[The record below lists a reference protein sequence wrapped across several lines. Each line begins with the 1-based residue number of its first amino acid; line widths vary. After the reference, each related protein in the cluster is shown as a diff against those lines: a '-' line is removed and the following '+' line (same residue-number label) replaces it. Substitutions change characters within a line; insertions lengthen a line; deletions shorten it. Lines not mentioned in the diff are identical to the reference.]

1 MNRQLTFVL
10 LIMLIPIII
19 SCSNVE
25 INASEDRNGDMTHSI
40 TDFSNESIS
49 FNGVPERIVVL
60 SNGDLDMI
68 TALGGK
74 VVGRPNASLP
84 DSLVEL
90 TDVEQIGS
98 THEIDLEKV
107 TYVQPEIVI
116 GHTQMNLGDRP
127 TIESLGAKMVL
138 SHAQSV
144 TDIQEQLQ
152 LFGEMLQQEDKANQ
166 LINSIDEKVEEIAQ
180 LQKGADEIRVLLI
193 YGAPGTYMA
202 ALPNSLSG
210 HMLELVGAH
219 NIASD
224 FPSLEAFPQYAQLN
238 SERIVEADPHYILL
252 MSHGDSET
260 VKEGFIKEMEQ
271 NAAWNQITAVQNN
284 AVDVLPNDLFGS
296 NPGTRITEALDLLV
310 KMFYSNEEQS

>member
-1 MNRQLTFVL
+1 MKEQLTFVL

-25 INASEDRNGDMTHSI
+25 INETEDRSDEVTHMI

-49 FNGVPERIVVL
+49 FNGVPERIVAL
-60 SNGDLDMI
+60 STGDLDMI
-68 TALGGK
+68 TALGGQ
-74 VVGRPNASLP
+74 VVGRPTALLPESL
-84 DSLVEL
+84 LEL

-138 SHAQSV
+138 SHARSV
-144 TDIQEQLQ
+144 TDIQEQLL
-152 LFGEMLQQEDKANQ
+152 LFGEMLQQEGKASE
-166 LINSIDEKVEEIAQ
+166 LINSIDEKVAEIAQ
-180 LQKGADEIRVLLI
+180 LQESTEEIRVLLI

-219 NIASD
+219 NVASD

-238 SERIVEADPHYILL
+238 TERIVEADPHYILL
-252 MSHGDSET
+252 MSHGDSEA
-260 VKEGFIKEMEQ
+260 VKEGFIKEIEQ

-296 NPGTRITEALDLLV
+296 NPGTRIIEALDLLV
-310 KMFYSNEEQS
+310 DLFYFNEEQS

>member
-1 MNRQLTFVL
+1 MKEQLTFVL

-25 INASEDRNGDMTHSI
+25 INETEDRSDEVTHMI

-49 FNGVPERIVVL
+49 FNGVPERIVAL
-60 SNGDLDMI
+60 STGDLDMI
-68 TALGGK
+68 TALGGQ
-74 VVGRPNASLP
+74 VVGRPTALLPESL
-84 DSLVEL
+84 LEL

-144 TDIQEQLQ
+144 TDIQEQLL
-152 LFGEMLQQEDKANQ
+152 LFGEMLQQEGKASE
-166 LINSIDEKVEEIAQ
+166 LINSIDEKVAEIAQ
-180 LQKGADEIRVLLI
+180 LQESTEEIRVLLI

-219 NIASD
+219 NVASD

-238 SERIVEADPHYILL
+238 TERIVEADPHYILL
-252 MSHGDSET
+252 MSHGDSEA

-296 NPGTRITEALDLLV
+296 NPGTRIIEALDLLV
-310 KMFYSNEEQS
+310 DLFYFNEEQS